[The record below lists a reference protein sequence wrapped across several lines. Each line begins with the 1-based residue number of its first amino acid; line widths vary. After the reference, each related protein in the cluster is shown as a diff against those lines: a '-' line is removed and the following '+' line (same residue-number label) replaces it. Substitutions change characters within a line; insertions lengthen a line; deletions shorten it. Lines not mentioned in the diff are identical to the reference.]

1 MRLTINPFPAVLT
14 AVLAMLISVGVF
26 SAGFDPAVYLT
37 ANWPAPEP
45 AAIPMVEQ
53 ALLDRL
59 NAATTSIDA
68 ALYDFDRPS
77 LRDALVA
84 AAARGVAVRMV
95 TDDEE
100 RTPSSASQP
109 FYAAIAAAGIPVV
122 DDADATR
129 LMHDKYAVIDGRT
142 VWTGSTNWS
151 DNDLTH
157 NHNNALVF
165 DSPEVA
171 AVYAHDFDQMFGGAF
186 GEAKTASPTTAL
198 TYAGNPLEVYF
209 SPQDNALDQVVA
221 EVDAAQSSID
231 FAIFF
236 FTDDRLRDAL
246 LAAKAR
252 GVVVRGL
259 FDELGAANAS
269 SDDEALC
276 AGGIAVK
283 IEQTTGKLHHKLM
296 VLDAGG
302 ANPRVVSG
310 SLNWTA
316 AGDARNSENIV
327 ILHGAETARAYRDAF
342 AQWWEDSPPL
352 SGCGMEPKGNQV
364 FLPLALK
371 EPEPAPTPEPTA
383 APATPAPTLTP
394 APTPTT
400 PPSGPC
406 ACTGN
411 LYNCSDFSSQRGAQA
426 CYDWCVSQ
434 GAGDVHQLD
443 SDRDGVACESLPR
456 GWRVYGTADKFSE

>member
-1 MRLTINPFPAVLT
+1 LGAGQFSPAAT
-14 AVLAMLISVGVF
+14 SFAVS
-26 SAGFDPAVYLT
+26 DPIVYLT

-45 AAIPMVEQ
+45 AAIPVVEQ

-100 RTPSSASQP
+100 RTPASASQP
-109 FYAAIAAAGIPVV
+109 FYTAIAAAGIPVL

-151 DNDLTH
+151 DNDLTR

-186 GEAKTASPTTAL
+186 GGAKTASPTTAL
-198 TYAGNPLEVYF
+198 TYAGRPLEVYF
-209 SPQDNALDQVVA
+209 SPQDNALEQVVA

-283 IEQTTGKLHHKLM
+283 IEQTTGKLHNKLM

-302 ANPRVVSG
+302 ADPRVVSG

-342 AQWWEDSPPL
+342 AQWWEDSPAAP
-352 SGCGMEPKGNQV
+352 GCGSLY
-364 FLPLALK
+364 LPSVLN
-371 EPEPAPTPEPTA
+371 PPTPTVTSQPTPVATDVPRTPPPPMPPPAHTPPPTA
-383 APATPAPTLTP
+383 
-394 APTPTT
+394 TT

-411 LYNCSDFSSQRGAQA
+411 LYNCPDFTTQPQAQA
-426 CYDWCVSQ
+426 CYTWCVSQ
-434 GAGDVHQLD
+434 GAGDIHQLD
-443 SDRDGVACESLPR
+443 IDGDGEACESLPLQS
-456 GWRVYGTADKFSE
+456 ALFSNVSAAPSPPP